1 MTKKKIFG
9 ILYTQKGTN
18 KMRED
23 NIVSTLTSLAEDG
36 KIAWED
42 LARILLDELGE
53 EDLRQIAEEHNLI
66 SDDYEYSVDDE
77 GEIDW

>member
-1 MTKKKIFG
+1 
-9 ILYTQKGTN
+9 
-18 KMRED
+18 MRED